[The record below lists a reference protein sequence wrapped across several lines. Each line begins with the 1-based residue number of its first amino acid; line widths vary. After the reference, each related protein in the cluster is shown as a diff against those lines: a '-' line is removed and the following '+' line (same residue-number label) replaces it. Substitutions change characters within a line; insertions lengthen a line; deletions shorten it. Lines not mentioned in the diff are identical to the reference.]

1 MKPVTLK
8 MTGFGPYKETEIV
21 DFRELKDNRLFV
33 ISGATGSGKTTIF
46 DGICFALYG
55 QASGEDRTDIRAMR
69 SDFADNETQTAVEL
83 IFEIHNKTYRVM
95 RQIPYIKAGNKNETA
110 ARCELYEQ
118 TENGEVPIVDRQ
130 IVSEINTKVEDL
142 IGFTQAQFSQIV
154 MLPQG
159 EFRKFLTSDTE
170 NKETIMRKIF
180 KTEPYR
186 EIVDRLKVKKDEA
199 QAALLNEKQQSNGLT
214 KQISSLLPERD
225 STIFSVLANENY
237 NVNQVV
243 EGLEEELLFYNKKT
257 IDEKSKYEKAYKRH
271 EEMFSNYHAAKGVN
285 ERFIE
290 LDQRRATIAELS
302 KQIPFMEKES
312 KRLGDAERAVSIEQ
326 IELQFVELKQEVA
339 AKAAHLEKTAK
350 TVQVETKNLEE
361 IEIQYKV
368 EEEKQPER
376 EKLTESLIRLTDSLP
391 LVSELASKKEALAI
405 ISNELNSLQIKL
417 NETVVKSTIETEK
430 VTSLKVEIDELEKR
444 LTLFDEQVELLTTT
458 IDKSRVVDEF
468 VLLKTQTAAFEQ
480 EKIKHETIYL
490 HDKNVYEKLAADWLA
505 NEAATL
511 AESLHDGDSCPVCGS
526 VDHPK
531 KAHRGN
537 VEVTKDE
544 LELSNKALSEV
555 EGEYRTA
562 VANYQSALNQ
572 LEGKQVDLATLEV
585 DVENV
590 EVESSKLH
598 AMKQTMEEEVTELRK
613 SRKKLTELRESLNL
627 QTKIA
632 DELNQEKLKLERDV
646 LERSAS
652 LKTSQAI
659 FDHTLQSI
667 PEDVRD
673 LKVLEQRIA
682 ELNTKKT
689 NLDHAR
695 KTVQKLRED
704 GRERVTTSRSAEIH
718 AKTSLVEAEE
728 KKAATEVRF
737 FNELKN
743 SEFASEEAYQEAK
756 MDVNSRN
763 SLKATIEN
771 FKQQFYSIREAVK
784 ELAVLLEGK
793 EKVDISGLDNALV
806 ELKTAYE
813 SALKDYNSSV
823 EYEKTAARLKEKLLE
838 SSTRETKLEKEFGKV
853 TDLYDIVRGHNGLRL
868 SFERYIQIEYLEQ
881 IIHSANERL
890 RDMSNGQYELIRS
903 DRQEVRG
910 RQSGLGLAVYDSYT
924 GQTRDVKT
932 LSGGE
937 KFNTSLCLAL
947 GMADVI
953 QSFQGAVSID
963 TMFIDEGFGS
973 LDEESLNK
981 AIDTLIDL
989 QKSGRMIG
997 VISHVE
1003 ELKAAFPAILD
1014 VKKSREGHSHTEF
1027 LIK

>member
-1 MKPVTLK
+1 MKPVTLT
-8 MTGFGPYKETEIV
+8 MTGFGPYKGTETV
-21 DFRELKDNRLFV
+21 DFRELADNRLFV

-46 DGICFALYG
+46 DGISFALYG
-55 QASGEDRTDIRAMR
+55 QASGEDRTDYRAMR

-83 IFEIHNKTYRVM
+83 TFEIHNKTYRVM
-95 RQIPYIKAGNKNETA
+95 RQIPYIKEGNKNETT

-118 TENGEVPIVDRQ
+118 TEDGEVPIVDRQ
-130 IVSEINTKVEDL
+130 IVSEINKKVEDL

-180 KTEPYR
+180 RTEPYR

-199 QAALLNEKQQSNGLT
+199 QTALLNENQQSKGLT
-214 KQISSLLPERD
+214 KQIASLLPERD
-225 STIFSVLANENY
+225 STIFAVLANDNN

-243 EGLEEELLFYNKKT
+243 EGLEEELLFYNEKT
-257 IDEKSKYEKAYKRH
+257 ILEQNRYEKAYKNH
-271 EEMFSNYHAAKGVN
+271 TEMSSKYHVAKGIN
-285 ERFIE
+285 ERFNE
-290 LDQRRATIAELS
+290 LEHRKSTFTELS

-312 KRLGDAERAVSIEQ
+312 KRLGDAERALSIEQ

-339 AKAAHLEKTAK
+339 VKAVHLEKTAQ
-350 TVQVETKNLEE
+350 TVQVETKSLEE
-361 IEIQYKV
+361 IESQYKI
-368 EEEKQPER
+368 EEEKQTER
-376 EKLTESLIRLTDSLP
+376 EKLTESLIRLNDSLP
-391 LVSELASKKEALAI
+391 LVSELASKKEELAI
-405 ISNELNSLQIKL
+405 ITSELNSFQMKL
-417 NETVVKSTIETEK
+417 NETIVKSDVETEK
-430 VTSLKVEIDELEKR
+430 VTLFKAEIDQLEKQ
-444 LTLFDEQVELLTTT
+444 LTLFDERVELLTTT
-458 IDKSRVVDEF
+458 TEKSRVVDEF
-468 VLLKTQTAAFEQ
+468 VLLKAQTAAFEQ
-480 EKIKHETIYL
+480 EKIKHEITYVR
-490 HDKNVYEKLAADWLA
+490 DKIEYEKMATDWLA

-511 AESLHDGDSCPVCGS
+511 AETLHDGDSCPVCGS
-526 VDHPK
+526 FDHPK

-537 VEVTKDE
+537 VEVSKAE
-544 LELSNKALSEV
+544 LEVANKALSKV

-572 LEGKQVDLATLEV
+572 LEGKRIGLARIEI
-585 DVENV
+585 DIENV
-590 EVESSKLH
+590 ETESSKLQ
-598 AMKQTMEEEVTELRK
+598 AMKQTVEDEVSGLRE
-613 SRKKLTELRESLNL
+613 SRKKLTELKERLNL
-627 QTKIA
+627 QSKIA
-632 DELNQEKLKLERDV
+632 DGLIQNKLELERAV

-652 LKTSQAI
+652 LKSNQAI
-659 FDHTLQSI
+659 FDHTLHSI
-667 PEDVRD
+667 PEDVRE
-673 LKVLEQRIA
+673 LKVLEQRIS
-682 ELNTKKT
+682 ELNTKKS
-689 NLDHAR
+689 NLDRAW

-704 GRERVTTSRSAEIH
+704 GRERVTSSKSAEIH
-718 AKTSLVEAEE
+718 AKKSLVEAEE
-728 KKAATEVRF
+728 KKKATGVRF
-737 FNELKN
+737 SKALEDSDFLT
-743 SEFASEEAYQEAK
+743 EEAYHQAK
-756 MDVNSRN
+756 MDVDSRTL
-763 SLKATIEN
+763 LKSTIEN
-771 FKQQFYSIREAVK
+771 FKQQFYSVREAVK
-784 ELAVLLEGK
+784 ELTTKLEGK
-793 EKVDISGLDNALV
+793 EKVDLSGLDSALV

-813 SALKDYNSSV
+813 LALKDYNNSV
-823 EYEKTAARLKEKLLE
+823 EYEKAAARLKEKLLA
-838 SSTRETKLEKEFGKV
+838 SSKSVAKLEQEYGKV
-853 TDLYDIVRGHNGLRL
+853 TDLYDVVRGNNGLKL

-890 RDMSNGQYELIRS
+890 RDMSNGQFELIRS

-910 RQSGLGLAVYDSYT
+910 RQSGLGLAVYDAYT

-1003 ELKAAFPAILD
+1003 ELKTAFPAILE
-1014 VKKSREGHSHTEF
+1014 VKKAREGHSHTKF

>member
-1 MKPVTLK
+1 MKPVTLT
-8 MTGFGPYKETEIV
+8 MTGFGPYKGTETV
-21 DFRELKDNRLFV
+21 DFRELEDNRLFV

-83 IFEIHNKTYRVM
+83 TFEIHNKTYRVM
-95 RQIPYIKAGNKNETA
+95 RQIPYIKAGNKNETT

-118 TENGEVPIVDRQ
+118 TEDGEIPIVDRQ

-180 KTEPYR
+180 RTEPYR

-199 QAALLNEKQQSNGLT
+199 QAALLNESQQSKGLT
-214 KQISSLLPERD
+214 KQIASLLPERD
-225 STIFSVLANENY
+225 STIFAVLANVNN

-243 EGLEEELLFYNKKT
+243 EGLEEERLFYNEKT
-257 IDEKSKYEKAYKRH
+257 ILEKNRYETAYKNH
-271 EEMFSNYHAAKGVN
+271 AEMSSNYHAAKGIN
-285 ERFIE
+285 ERFAE
-290 LDQRRATIAELS
+290 LEQRKVTFTELS

-339 AKAAHLEKTAK
+339 VKKAHLEKTVQ
-350 TVQVETKNLEE
+350 TVQVETKSLEE
-361 IEIQYKV
+361 IETQYKI

-376 EKLTESLIRLTDSLP
+376 EKITESLIRLNDSLP
-391 LVSELASKKEALAI
+391 LVSELESKKEALAI
-405 ISNELNSLQIKL
+405 INSELNSLQIKL
-417 NETVVKSTIETEK
+417 NETIAKSDVELEK
-430 VTSLKVEIDELEKR
+430 VTVYKAEIDQLEKK
-444 LTLFDEQVELLTTT
+444 LTLFDEQVEHLATTT
-458 IDKSRVVDEF
+458 EKSRIVDEY
-468 VLLKTQTAAFEQ
+468 VLLKAQTATFEQ
-480 EKIKHETIYL
+480 EKTKHEITYVR
-490 HDKNVYEKLAADWLA
+490 DKKEYEKLASDWLA

-511 AESLHDGDSCPVCGS
+511 AETLHDGDSCPVCGS
-526 VDHPK
+526 IDHPE

-544 LELSNKALSEV
+544 LEVANKALSIV

-572 LEGKQVDLATLEV
+572 LEGKQIDLARIEI

-590 EVESSKLH
+590 DTASSKLH
-598 AMKQTMEEEVTELRK
+598 AMKQTVDAEVGELRK
-613 SRKKLTELRESLNL
+613 SRKKLNELKEELNL
-627 QTKIA
+627 QSKIA
-632 DELNQEKLKLERDV
+632 DGLIQQKLELERAV
-646 LERSAS
+646 LERGAS
-652 LKTSQAI
+652 LKTNQAI
-659 FDHTLQSI
+659 FDHTLHSI
-667 PEDVRD
+667 PEDVRE
-673 LKVLEQRIA
+673 LKVLEQRIT
-682 ELNTKKT
+682 ELNTKKS
-689 NLDHAR
+689 NLDRAWE
-695 KTVQKLRED
+695 TAQKRRED
-704 GRERVTTSRSAEIH
+704 GRERVTSSKSAEIH
-718 AKTSLVEAEE
+718 AKKSLVEAEE
-728 KKAATEVRF
+728 KKAVTGVRF
-737 FNELKN
+737 LNGLKD
-743 SEFASEEAYQEAK
+743 SEFPTEQAYHEAK
-756 MDVNSRN
+756 MDVDSRTL
-763 SLKATIEN
+763 LKANIEN
-771 FKQQFYSIREAVK
+771 FKQQFYSVREAVK
-784 ELAVLLEGK
+784 ELTVMLEGK
-793 EKVDISGLDNALV
+793 EKVDLSGLDSVLV

-823 EYEKTAARLKEKLLE
+823 EYEKAAASLKVKLIE
-838 SSTRETKLEKEFGKV
+838 SSKIVIELEREFGKV
-853 TDLYDIVRGHNGLRL
+853 TDLYDVVRGHNGLRL

-890 RDMSNGQYELIRS
+890 RDMSNGQFELIRS

-910 RQSGLGLAVYDSYT
+910 RQSGLGLAVYDAYT

-1003 ELKAAFPAILD
+1003 ELKAAFPAILE

>member
-1 MKPVTLK
+1 MKPVTLT
-8 MTGFGPYKETEIV
+8 MTGFGPYKGTETV
-21 DFRELKDNRLFV
+21 DFRELEDNRLFV

-69 SDFADNETQTAVEL
+69 SDFADSETQTAVEL
-83 IFEIHNKTYRVM
+83 TFEIHNKTYRVM
-95 RQIPYIKAGNKNETA
+95 RQIPYVKTGNKNETV
-110 ARCELYEQ
+110 ARCELYQQ
-118 TENGEVPIVDRQ
+118 TEDGEVPIVDRQ
-130 IVSEINTKVEDL
+130 IVSEINIKVEDL
-142 IGFTQAQFSQIV
+142 IGFTLAQFSQIV

-180 KTEPYR
+180 RTEPYR
-186 EIVDRLKVKKDEA
+186 EIVDQLKVKKDKA
-199 QAALLNEKQQSNGLT
+199 QAALVNENQESKGLT
-214 KQISSLLPERD
+214 KQIASLLPERD
-225 STIFSVLANENY
+225 STIFAVLANENN

-243 EGLEEELLFYNKKT
+243 EGLKEELLFYNEKT
-257 IDEKSKYEKAYKRH
+257 ILEKNRYEAAYKNH
-271 EEMFSNYHAAKGVN
+271 AEMSSNYHVTEGIN
-285 ERFIE
+285 ERFAE
-290 LDQRRATIAELS
+290 LEHRNTTFTKLS
-302 KQIPFMEKES
+302 KQIPFMKQES
-312 KRLGDAERAVSIEQ
+312 KRLEDAEHAVSIEQ
-326 IELQFVELKQEVA
+326 IEFQFVELKQEVA
-339 AKAAHLEKTAK
+339 TKAAHLEKTAQ
-350 TVQVETKNLEE
+350 TFQVETKNLEQ
-361 IEIQYKV
+361 IEAQYKI

-376 EKLTESLIRLTDSLP
+376 EKITESLIRLNDSLP
-391 LVSELASKKEALAI
+391 LVSELESKKEALAI
-405 ISNELNSLQIKL
+405 INGELNSLKIKL
-417 NETVVKSTIETEK
+417 NETVKKADVETET
-430 VTSLKVEIDELEKR
+430 VTLLKAEIEQLDKK
-444 LTLFDEQVELLTTT
+444 LTIFDEQVELLTKTT
-458 IDKSRVVDEF
+458 ENSRIVDEY
-468 VLLKTQTAAFEQ
+468 VLLKVQTVRFEE
-480 EKIKHETIYL
+480 EKTKHEITYV
-490 HDKNVYEKLAADWLA
+490 HDKKEYEKLATDWLA

-511 AESLHDGDSCPVCGS
+511 AETLHDGESCPVCGS
-526 VDHPK
+526 VDHLM

-544 LELSNKALSEV
+544 LEVANKALSKV

-562 VANYQSALNQ
+562 VANYQSAINQ
-572 LEGKQVDLATLEV
+572 LESKQINLARIEIN
-585 DVENV
+585 VENI
-590 EVESSKLH
+590 ESESSKLH
-598 AMKQTMEEEVTELRK
+598 AMKKTVEDEVGELRK
-613 SRKKLTELRESLNL
+613 SRKQLTKLKEELNL
-627 QTKIA
+627 QSKIA
-632 DELNQEKLKLERDV
+632 DDLMQNKLELERGV

-652 LKTSQAI
+652 LKTSQSI
-659 FDHTLQSI
+659 FEHTLHSI
-667 PEDVRD
+667 PEDVRE

-682 ELNTKKT
+682 ESNTKKS
-689 NLDHAR
+689 NLDYAW
-695 KTVQKLRED
+695 KTAQKRRED
-704 GRERVTTSRSAEIH
+704 GRERVTSSKSANLH
-718 AKTSLVEAEE
+718 AQNSLVEAE
-728 KKAATEVRF
+728 KKKVATEDRF
-737 FNELKN
+737 LTALK
-743 SEFASEEAYQEAK
+743 SSDFLTEKDFQAAK
-756 MDVNSRN
+756 MDVDSRTL
-763 SLKATIEN
+763 LKANIEN
-771 FKQQFYSIREAVK
+771 FKQQFYSIREAIK
-784 ELAVLLEGK
+784 ELTVMLKGK
-793 EKVDISGLDNALV
+793 EKVDLSRLDSVLT

-823 EYEKTAARLKEKLLE
+823 EYEKVSARLANKLID
-838 SSTRETKLEKEFGKV
+838 SSKIEAKLEREFGKV
-853 TDLYDIVRGHNGLRL
+853 TDLYDVVRGHNGLRL

-890 RDMSNGQYELIRS
+890 RDMSNGQFELIRS
-903 DRQEVRG
+903 DRQEMRG
-910 RQSGLGLAVYDSYT
+910 RQSGLGLAVYDAYT

-1003 ELKAAFPAILD
+1003 ELKAAFPAILE